1 MDHKEAHRLFWLVK
15 GHLGDEKT
23 VLSSADSYLK
33 RLWGNHERMTYGMD
47 GFEKA
52 YYSKYPDRKEDT
64 NE

>member
-23 VLSSADSYLK
+23 VLASADSYFK

-47 GFEKA
+47 GFEEA
-52 YYSKYPDRKEDT
+52 YEKKFL
-64 NE
+64 NENN